1 MRGGLGIVSVQ
12 PRQLSRGARVP
23 GPDPIRDGQALFHVF
38 RYDMEQTERRG
49 DFATDCRSLF
59 AAGHG
64 RRWKSAAAAALSIGR
79 TSLYRYLSGELPV
92 PAPVRARLAALA
104 RNRQPATRFARS
116 GPIAEDSMTPE
127 QHIGAPRRPFTGAE
141 YIASLRDGR
150 HVYINGERVRDVTSH
165 PAFRNSARSLA
176 RLYDALHDPQMK
188 EVLTCP
194 TDTGS
199 EGYTHRY
206 FRVARSRDEL
216 IAQQQAI
223 AAWARLTYGWMG
235 RTPDYK
241 AALMNT
247 LGANAEYYGQ
257 FAQNARAWYRR
268 AQEAVLF
275 MNHAI
280 VNPPVDRG
288 RPTSEVKDVY
298 VTIEKE
304 SDAGVVVS
312 GAKVVATAAAITH
325 YNFLGQNAATATSD
339 PDMAIMFILPMDA
352 PGVKLICRNSY
363 EEIATKLGTP
373 YDYPLSS
380 RFDENDAIFV
390 LDKVLIPWENILVH
404 RDTEKILS
412 FYPRSGFL
420 NGFCFQGCTRYAV
433 KLDFIAGLVAR
444 ALRATGGDEFRGNQ
458 AMLGEIIAWRDLF
471 WSLSDSMA
479 TNPQP
484 WIGDA
489 LLPNL
494 QPATAY
500 RVFAPDAYSRIKE
513 IIEKIVAS
521 ALIFLPSSA
530 RDFANPEIDPLLQRY
545 VRGSNG
551 IGYKERIK
559 IMKLLWDAIG
569 TEFGGRH
576 ELYERNYAGN
586 HEDIRI
592 QALTG
597 ARRNGSLD
605 AMVALADRCMAD
617 YDETGWTGGP
627 WLDRD
632 GSRR

>member
-1 MRGGLGIVSVQ
+1 
-12 PRQLSRGARVP
+12 
-23 GPDPIRDGQALFHVF
+23 
-38 RYDMEQTERRG
+38 MEQMEQSS
-49 DFATDCRSLF
+49 DFANLCREAF
-59 AAGHG
+59 APEHG
-64 RRWKSAAAAALSIGR
+64 RRWKTAAAAALAIGR
-79 TSLYRYLSGELPV
+79 TTLYRYLAGDPV
-92 PAPVRARLAALA
+92 PGDIRARLAALA
-104 RNRQPATRFARS
+104 HQPARPYSQSYAGTLPEA
-116 GPIAEDSMTPE
+116 DKMTPE
-127 QHIGAPRRPFTGAE
+127 QHIAGGAARPFTGAE
-141 YIASLRDGR
+141 YITSLKDGR
-150 HVYINGERVRDVTSH
+150 EVYINGERVKDVTTH
-165 PAFRNSARSLA
+165 PAFRNAVRSLA
-176 RLYDALHDPQMK
+176 RLYDALHDPAK
-188 EVLTCP
+188 KDVLTCP

-199 EGYTHRY
+199 GGFTHKY
-206 FRVARSRDEL
+206 FRVARSPEEL
-216 IAQQQAI
+216 KGQQQAI
-223 AAWARLTYGWMG
+223 AEWARLTYGWMG

-257 FAQNARAWYRR
+257 FVGNARAWYKR
-268 AQEAVLF
+268 AQDNVLF

-288 RPTSEVKDVY
+288 RPTNEVKDVY
-298 VTIEKE
+298 VSIDKE
-304 SDAGVVVS
+304 TDAGVIVS
-312 GAKVVATAAAITH
+312 GAKVVATAAALTH

-363 EEIATKLGTP
+363 EEIATRLGTP

-433 KLDFIAGLVAR
+433 KLDFIAGLVAK
-444 ALRATGGDEFRGNQ
+444 ALHATGGDEFRGNQ
-458 AMLGEIIAWRDLF
+458 AMLGEIVAWRELF
-471 WSLSDSMA
+471 WSLSNAMA
-479 TNPQP
+479 SNPQP
-484 WIGDA
+484 WVGDA

-494 QPATAY
+494 QPAMAY
-500 RVFAPDAYSRIKE
+500 RVFAPDAYSKIKE

-521 ALIFLPSSA
+521 ALIFLPSSS
-530 RDFANPEIDPLLQRY
+530 RDFANPAIDPLLRQY

-551 IGYKERIK
+551 IDYKERIK

-592 QALTG
+592 QVLTG
-597 ARRNGSLD
+597 ARRNGSMK
-605 AMVALADRCMAD
+605 AMTDLVDKCMSE
-617 YDETGWTGGP
+617 YDETGW
-627 WLDRD
+627 LDEHWK
-632 GSRR
+632 